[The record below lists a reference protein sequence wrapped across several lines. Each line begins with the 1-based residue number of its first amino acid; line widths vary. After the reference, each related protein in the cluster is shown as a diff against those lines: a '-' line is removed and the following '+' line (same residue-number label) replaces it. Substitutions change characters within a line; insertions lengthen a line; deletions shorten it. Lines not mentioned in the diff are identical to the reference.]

1 MVNMIVCIK
10 QVVDPEAPPSN
21 YRVDESG
28 KKIVPPPGVPVV
40 DPYGEFAV
48 EAALRVKDAVEG
60 KITALS
66 LGSGFRLDVV
76 KKPLA
81 MGADDLVLLDDEAF
95 EGGDSWTTVSSLALA
110 IKKIGV
116 YDLILCGREASD
128 WNAGQAGLGIAEIL
142 GIPCVTLARKVEV
155 TNGLAVVERI
165 TDYGYEVIEVPLP
178 AVVTVSSEIG
188 TPRYPSIKGVMTVK
202 RIKPTVWK
210 PGDIGLDASQVGEGG
225 RKVKLMKLFQ
235 PLREGAAEIIEGETP
250 EEAGEN
256 LALRLRKEKI
266 L

>member
-1 MVNMIVCIK
+1 MINMVVCIK
-10 QVVDPEAPPSN
+10 QVVDPDAPPSN
-21 YRVDESG
+21 YKVDASG
-28 KKIVPPPGVPVV
+28 NKIIPPSGVPVV

-48 EAALRVKDAVEG
+48 EAALQVKDAVEG
-60 KITALS
+60 KITTLS

-81 MGADDLVLLDDEAF
+81 MGADELILLDDEAF
-95 EGGDSWTTVSSLALA
+95 EGGDSWTTVCSLAMA

-128 WNAGQAGLGIAEIL
+128 WNAGQVGPGIGEIL
-142 GIPCVTLARKVEV
+142 GIPCVTLAKKVEISD
-155 TNGLAVVERI
+155 GKAVVQRV
-165 TDYGYEVIEVPLP
+165 TDYGYEVIEADLP

-188 TPRYPSIKGVMTVK
+188 APRYPSIKGVMTAK
-202 RIKPTVWK
+202 RIKPQVWR
-210 PGDIGLDASQVGEGG
+210 PHDIGLDSSEVGQKG

-235 PLREGAAEIIEGETP
+235 PAREGEAEIIKGDTP

-256 LALRLRKEKI
+256 LALRLREEKI

>member
-1 MVNMIVCIK
+1 MVNIIVCIK

-21 YRVDESG
+21 YKVDASAN
-28 KKIVPPPGVPVV
+28 KIIPPPGVPVV

-48 EAALRVKDAVEG
+48 EAALKVKDAVEG
-60 KITALS
+60 KIIALS
-66 LGSGFRLDVV
+66 LGSGFRFDVV

-95 EGGDSWTTVSSLALA
+95 EGGDSWTTAKSLAMA
-110 IKKIGV
+110 INKIGA

-128 WNAGQAGLGIAEIL
+128 WNAGQVGSGLAEML
-142 GIPCVTLARKVEV
+142 GIPCVSLAKKVEI

-165 TDYGYEVIEVPLP
+165 TDYGYEVIEVVLP
-178 AVVTVSSEIG
+178 AVITVSSEIG
-188 TPRYPSIKGVMTVK
+188 TPRYPSIKGVMTAK
-202 RIKPTVWK
+202 KIKPTVWK
-210 PGDIGLDASQVGEGG
+210 PVDIGLDSSQVGNEG
-225 RKVKLMKLFQ
+225 RKEKLIELFQ
-235 PLREGAAEIIEGETP
+235 PFREGEAEIIQGETP

-256 LALRLRKEKI
+256 LVLRLREEKI

>member
-10 QVVDPEAPPSN
+10 QVADPEAPPSN
-21 YRVDESG
+21 FKVDASG
-28 KKIVPPPGVPVV
+28 NKVIPPPGVPVV

-48 EAALRVKDAVEG
+48 EAALRVKDVVEG
-60 KITALS
+60 KITTLS

-81 MGADDLVLLDDEAF
+81 MGADELILLDHEAF
-95 EGGDSWTTVSSLALA
+95 EGGDSWATARSLAMA

-128 WNAGQAGLGIAEIL
+128 WNAGQVGPGIAEML
-142 GIPCVTLARKVEV
+142 GIPCVTLAKKVEIGD
-155 TNGLAVVERI
+155 GLAVVQRV
-165 TDYGYEVIEVPLP
+165 TDFGYEVIEVPLP

-188 TPRYPSIKGVMTVK
+188 TPRYPSIKGVMTAK
-202 RIKPTVWK
+202 RIKPTVWQ
-210 PGDIGLDASQVGEGG
+210 PSDIGLDSSQVGEEG
-225 RKVKLMKLFQ
+225 RKVKVVKLFQ
-235 PLREGAAEIIEGETP
+235 PLREGEAEIIKGDTP

-256 LALRLRKEKI
+256 LVMRLREEKI